1 VISAKGLFY
10 LVNNAYFFI
19 YQGGLFLDIKNKN
32 NLFSNVSGDL
42 ASGLVVFFVAL
53 PLCLGIALAS
63 GAPLFSGI
71 VSGIIGGI
79 IVGMLSQSQL
89 SVSGPAAGLAAIVL
103 AGVTDL
109 GAFDIFL
116 CAVIIAGAIQLVL
129 GFMKAGSIANYL
141 PSNVIEGL
149 LAGIG
154 IIIILKQ
161 IPHAVGFDSD
171 FEGDEAFFTTD
182 GNTFTDLFQSLGAI
196 TPGAVVVALVS
207 IIILLSWD
215 KFSFLKKLKAIPGA
229 LVAVVAGVVL
239 NEIFA
244 GYYPALA
251 ISKEH
256 LVGLPLPNSFSDIPN
271 LIVLP
276 NFAGF
281 ANADVWVLGVTI
293 AAVASIETLL
303 CLEAVDRLDPL
314 RRYSP
319 TNRELKAQGIG
330 NMISGFLGG
339 LPMTSVIVRSS
350 ANVNAGGKTKLATI
364 THGAFLLICALA
376 IPALLNKIPL
386 AALAVVLIFVGY
398 KLARPAL
405 FVKWWKNG
413 LYQFIPFTATVL
425 GIVLTDL
432 LVGVAI
438 GLAISVFFLLRENLK
453 SPYFFRQKEYGK
465 GEIIHINLSE
475 EVSFLNKAAIKL
487 TLEHLP
493 EESYVVIDASESAF
507 IDYDVLELIREFRDI
522 KAVERNIKV
531 EMVGFKEEYK
541 IDNTLTYQF
550 TYSDN
555 ETNPKESRK
564 KHEELL
570 DNLLNREKEVKV

>member
-1 VISAKGLFY
+1 MDTKDRNGI
-10 LVNNAYFFI
+10 
-19 YQGGLFLDIKNKN
+19 
-32 NLFSNVSGDL
+32 FSNVSGDL

-79 IVGMLSQSQL
+79 VVGILSQSQL

-103 AGVTDL
+103 AGITKL

-116 CAVIIAGAIQLVL
+116 CAVIIAGALQLVL
-129 GFMKAGSIANYL
+129 GFLKAGSIANYL

-161 IPHAVGFDSD
+161 IPHAVGYDAD
-171 FEGDEAFFTTD
+171 FEGDEAFFTTAG
-182 GNTFTDLFQSLGAI
+182 GNTFSDLFQSLGGI
-196 TPGAVVVALVS
+196 TPGAVIVALVS
-207 IIILLSWD
+207 VIILLSWD
-215 KFSFLKKLKAIPGA
+215 KIEFLKKLKAVPGA
-229 LVAVVAGVVL
+229 LVAVVAGVL
-239 NEIFA
+239 INEGFIRS
-244 GYYPALA
+244 YPALA

-256 LVGLPLPNSFSDIPN
+256 LVGLPLLDSFSNISS
-271 LIVLP
+271 LIALP

-330 NMISGFLGG
+330 NMVSGFLGG

-350 ANVNAGGKTKLATI
+350 ANVNSGAKSKLSAI
-364 THGAFLLICALA
+364 FHGVLLLICALT

-413 LYQFIPFTATVL
+413 LYQFIPFAATVA

-432 LVGVAI
+432 LVGVGI
-438 GLAISVFFLLRENLK
+438 GLAISIFFLLRENLK
-453 SPYFFRQKEYGK
+453 SPYFFRQSEHGK

-487 TLEHLP
+487 TLENLP

-555 ETNPKESRK
+555 EINAKESKK
-564 KHEELL
+564 KHGELL
-570 DNLLNREKEVKV
+570 DKLIKKEREVKV

>member
-1 VISAKGLFY
+1 MDTKDRNGI
-10 LVNNAYFFI
+10 
-19 YQGGLFLDIKNKN
+19 
-32 NLFSNVSGDL
+32 FSNVSGDL

-79 IVGMLSQSQL
+79 VVGILSQSQL

-103 AGVTDL
+103 AGITKL

-161 IPHAVGFDSD
+161 IPHAVGFDAD

-182 GNTFTDLFQSLGAI
+182 GNTFSDLFQSLGAI
-196 TPGAVVVALVS
+196 TPGAVIVASVS
-207 IIILLSWD
+207 VAILLSWD
-215 KFSFLKKLKAIPGA
+215 KFSFLKKLKAVPGA

-239 NEIFA
+239 NEFFVRS
-244 GYYPALA
+244 YPALA
-251 ISKEH
+251 ISKDH
-256 LVGLPLPNSFSDIPN
+256 LVGLPLLDSFSNISS
-271 LIVLP
+271 LIALP

-281 ANADVWVLGVTI
+281 ANGDVWVLGVTI

-330 NMISGFLGG
+330 NMVSGFLGG

-350 ANVNAGGKTKLATI
+350 ANVNSGGKTKLSAI
-364 THGAFLLICALA
+364 FHGVLLLICALT

-413 LYQFIPFTATVL
+413 IYQFVPFTATVL

-432 LVGVAI
+432 LVGVGI
-438 GLAISVFFLLRENLK
+438 GLAISIFFLLRENLK
-453 SPYFFRQKEYGK
+453 SPYFFRRKEYDK

-531 EMVGFKEEYK
+531 EMVGFREEYK

-555 ETNPKESRK
+555 EINAKESKRK
-564 KHEELL
+564 HGELL
-570 DNLLNREKEVKV
+570 DKLIKREKEVKV

>member
-1 VISAKGLFY
+1 MISAKGLFY

>member
-1 VISAKGLFY
+1 MDTKDRNGI
-10 LVNNAYFFI
+10 
-19 YQGGLFLDIKNKN
+19 
-32 NLFSNVSGDL
+32 FSNVSGDL

-79 IVGMLSQSQL
+79 VVGILSQSQL

-103 AGVTDL
+103 AGITKL

-161 IPHAVGFDSD
+161 IPHAVGFDAD

-182 GNTFTDLFQSLGAI
+182 GNTFSDLFQSLGAI
-196 TPGAVVVALVS
+196 TPGAVIVASVS
-207 IIILLSWD
+207 VAILLSWD
-215 KFSFLKKLKAIPGA
+215 KFSFLKKLKAVPGA

-239 NEIFA
+239 NEFFVRS
-244 GYYPALA
+244 YPALA
-251 ISKEH
+251 ISKDH
-256 LVGLPLPNSFSDIPN
+256 LVGLPLPDSFSNISS
-271 LIVLP
+271 LIALP

-281 ANADVWVLGVTI
+281 ANGDVWVLGVTI

-330 NMISGFLGG
+330 NMVSGFLGG

-350 ANVNAGGKTKLATI
+350 ANVNSGGKTKLSAI
-364 THGAFLLICALA
+364 FHGVLLLICALT

-413 LYQFIPFTATVL
+413 IYQFVPFTATVL

-432 LVGVAI
+432 LVGVGI
-438 GLAISVFFLLRENLK
+438 GLAISIFFLLRENLK
-453 SPYFFRQKEYGK
+453 SPYFFRRKEYDK

-531 EMVGFKEEYK
+531 EMVGFREEYK

-555 ETNPKESRK
+555 EINAKESKRK
-564 KHEELL
+564 HGELL
-570 DNLLNREKEVKV
+570 DKLIKREKEVKV